1 MLVDLLLRMNK
12 CSLLYN
18 QSILYNTDQIYFQNQ
33 IEIEILRNF
42 LDFSLTIVYKKI
54 TDSLLFFS
62 IVFLFIEIRD

>member
-1 MLVDLLLRMNK
+1 MLLELLLKMNK

-42 LDFSLTIVYKKI
+42 FDFSLTIIYKKM

-62 IVFLFIEIRD
+62 IGFLFIEIRD